1 MDNTNISIEININND
16 TDTKKLRSN
25 LRVLNRYL
33 NLKNNRNAESNLDIK
48 KDNLIKA
55 KPNLA
60 EPNLTKSN
68 LNDSINTLRD
78 ANLMIDDYMKKNN
91 AIVFNR
97 DGTNGGDSDE

>member
-33 NLKNNRNAESNLDIK
+33 NLKNNRNRNAESNLDIK
-48 KDNLIKA
+48 KDNL
-55 KPNLA
+55 A
-60 EPNLTKSN
+60 EPNLMKSN
-68 LNDSINTLRD
+68 LADSINTLRD